1 MRLNKYLLLFSVL
14 FVFLL
19 LGYSVIFFRFF
30 PILFHHA
37 VYFCREMIKS
47 LSLGLP
53 ENFGSLVFAA
63 LALSVIYAILALLVS
78 LMKILRFR
86 KNLSPFITN
95 NNSVYPLLKKLNLEN
110 KVIVLRNDKPV
121 AYCFGI
127 INPKIYISIGLL
139 CLVNRRELKIILRHE
154 KYHLENRDSA
164 TQLLAVLIESLFPF
178 FPVISDLIR
187 IYRYDR
193 EITADRQAA
202 RETREKQ
209 ALSSVLTKLLRYSYA
224 PLPGVAAIS
233 DADTL
238 EARIK
243 SLLKL
248 ELPAKKLP
256 VINIFISFVS
266 LIIFFGLTF
275 SPAKALEYHLDNHH
289 EKIKCSEPTYS
300 PAYFTLLH

>member
-139 CLVNRRELKIILRHE
+139 CLVNRR
-154 KYHLENRDSA
+154 
-164 TQLLAVLIESLFPF
+164 
-178 FPVISDLIR
+178 
-187 IYRYDR
+187 
-193 EITADRQAA
+193 
-202 RETREKQ
+202 
-209 ALSSVLTKLLRYSYA
+209 
-224 PLPGVAAIS
+224 
-233 DADTL
+233 
-238 EARIK
+238 
-243 SLLKL
+243 
-248 ELPAKKLP
+248 
-256 VINIFISFVS
+256 
-266 LIIFFGLTF
+266 
-275 SPAKALEYHLDNHH
+275 
-289 EKIKCSEPTYS
+289 
-300 PAYFTLLH
+300 